1 MLQKLNDGSKKIIT
15 LEDPI
20 EYKIDGIE
28 QSQINHEHGYSFE
41 KGLEAILRHDPDI
54 ILVGETR
61 SSDTAKTALNAALT
75 GHLVFST
82 LHTNSALDAIP
93 RLLMMGVEAYL
104 LAPSLQ
110 AILAQRLVRKACPE
124 CVSSRPANDQE
135 DAYIRKTLS
144 RIRDTRPD
152 LEISYD
158 GMISTVAGCDAC
170 NGTGYQG
177 RLAVIEFLAL
187 TPDIRAKIVDNLRNT
202 AELMQLLRNN
212 GFLTL
217 QEDALIKMLRGE
229 TTFEE
234 IRKISL

>member
-104 LAPSLQ
+104 GSETC
-110 AILAQRLVRKACPE
+110 AQ
-124 CVSSRPANDQE
+124 S
-135 DAYIRKTLS
+135 LS
-144 RIRDTRPD
+144 RVCI
-152 LEISYD
+152 IS
-158 GMISTVAGCDAC
+158 SC
-170 NGTGYQG
+170 Q
-177 RLAVIEFLAL
+177 
-187 TPDIRAKIVDNLRNT
+187 
-202 AELMQLLRNN
+202 
-212 GFLTL
+212 
-217 QEDALIKMLRGE
+217 
-229 TTFEE
+229 
-234 IRKISL
+234 